1 LRALIAAA
9 RADPRRRREQV
20 MRSSR
25 GRWVVALACLVSLG
39 GCATSTR
46 LGDLLHPAADDAA
59 TSALAQASPVADP
72 DTTGSIGAGASAAA
86 DAALPGD
93 PGDDLKLGQKQYRAG
108 NFDLAERHFGRAA
121 ETNPRD
127 PEAWVGLA
135 AVYDRQRR
143 FDLADRA
150 YDQVLA
156 IVGPTAELLNNRG
169 YSYLL
174 RGDYPRARST
184 LLAAAAQ
191 DPKNPYIKN
200 NLALLDKSSRSRKA
214 VQ

>member
-1 LRALIAAA
+1 
-9 RADPRRRREQV
+9 

-25 GRWVVALACLVSLG
+25 LVIALACLVLLG
-39 GCATSTR
+39 GCETSTR
-46 LGDLLHPAADDAA
+46 LGDFLHPAADDAA
-59 TSALAQASPVADP
+59 SAALAQASPAADP
-72 DTTGSIGAGASAAA
+72 DTTGSIGAGPGAAA
-86 DAALPGD
+86 DVGLPGGD
-93 PGDDLKLGQKQYRAG
+93 PGDDLKLGQKQYQAG
-108 NFDLAERHFGRAA
+108 NFDLAQRYFGRAA

-127 PEAWVGLA
+127 PDAWVGLA

-200 NLALLDKSSRSRKA
+200 NLALLDKSSRSRRPA
-214 VQ
+214 Q

>member
-1 LRALIAAA
+1 
-9 RADPRRRREQV
+9 
-20 MRSSR
+20 MRSSL
-25 GRWVVALACLVSLG
+25 GLLLIALACLVLLG
-39 GCATSTR
+39 GCETSTP

-59 TSALAQASPVADP
+59 TAALAQASLAGDP

-86 DAALPGD
+86 DAPLPGD

-174 RGDYPRARST
+174 RGDYPRARAT

-200 NLALLDKSSRSRKA
+200 NLALLDKSSRSRKPA
-214 VQ
+214 Q

>member
-1 LRALIAAA
+1 
-9 RADPRRRREQV
+9 

-25 GRWVVALACLVSLG
+25 GRWVLALACLVLLG

-59 TSALAQASPVADP
+59 TSALAQASPAADP
-72 DTTGSIGAGASAAA
+72 DTTGSIGAGPSSAA
-86 DAALPGD
+86 DAGLPGGD
-93 PGDDLKLGQKQYRAG
+93 PGDDLKLGRKQYRAG
-108 NFDLAERHFGRAA
+108 KFDLAERYFGRAA